1 MELLFCKKGV
11 PTTHRFT
18 IHPESAGQVIGV
30 IIWSNDSKAERDRGF
45 AKLMSGVG
53 EKPVVAE
60 IKTTLFE
67 EGPHSFF
74 FWASRVGP
82 REYLGSIEV
91 EVRFEKTWRQDFRNW
106 LQTFRTF
113 RPSWF

>member
-18 IHPESAGQVIGV
+18 IHPESADQVIGV

-45 AKLMSGVG
+45 AKLESGVG
-53 EKPVVAE
+53 EKPVMVK

-67 EGPHSFF
+67 EGPRNFF

-82 REYLGSIEV
+82 NEYLGSVEV
-91 EVRFEKTWRQDFRNW
+91 EARFETTWWQYFLNW
-106 LQTFRTF
+106 LWAF
-113 RPSWF
+113 